1 MSAGRQVFGVRGGQ
15 VQEQLE
21 GEREK
26 RCPSW
31 CTTLIMIMR
40 TRTRTR
46 RVRDQQQTSIPAGA
60 SPPGHGLFVLL
71 PWSPSGSFSGISQ
84 RKRRRK
90 APLLNEPF
98 LFLPRQPIP
107 ATSEFISMRLAP

>member
-1 MSAGRQVFGVRGGQ
+1 MSADRQVFGVRGGQ

-31 CTTLIMIMR
+31 CTTLILIMIM
-40 TRTRTR
+40 RTR

-71 PWSPSGSFSGISQ
+71 PWSPSGSFSAISQ

-90 APLLNEPF
+90 APLLSEPF

-107 ATSEFISMRLAP
+107 ATSE